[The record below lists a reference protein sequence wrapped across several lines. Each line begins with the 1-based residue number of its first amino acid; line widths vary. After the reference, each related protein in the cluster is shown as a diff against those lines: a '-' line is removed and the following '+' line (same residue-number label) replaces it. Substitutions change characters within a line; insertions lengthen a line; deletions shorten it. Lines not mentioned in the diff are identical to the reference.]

1 MSHDAITQLVA
12 ICAGLA
18 GLAAFVGLVL
28 VPVVNSYQRVWERI
42 VAGLL
47 TLWVLG
53 AFVGVGVLAG
63 IAVIVLWPR
72 YF

>member
-1 MSHDAITQLVA
+1 MSHHAVTQLVA
-12 ICAGLA
+12 ICAGFA
-18 GLAAFVGLVL
+18 GLVAFVGLVL
-28 VPVVNSYQRVWERI
+28 VPVVSSYQRAWERA

-53 AFVGVGVLAG
+53 AFVGIGVLAG
-63 IAVIVLWPR
+63 GAVIYLWPR

>member
-12 ICAGLA
+12 ICAGVA
-18 GLAAFVGLVL
+18 GLAVFATLVL
-28 VPVVNSYQRVWERI
+28 VPVVSSYQRAWERV

-53 AFVGVGVLAG
+53 AFVGVGILAG
-63 IAVIVLWPR
+63 AAVIYLWPR